1 MRVDCR
7 AGGLMISGS
16 VGDMVGSI
24 GVADGFDA
32 GEGRGRG

>member
-1 MRVDCR
+1 M
-7 AGGLMISGS
+7 GLMTGGS

-24 GVADGFDA
+24 GAASGFDA